1 MNGRMA
7 VVAAIVSWFAR
18 GASPVDGMYWF
29 DAQAVRAAR
38 SGEQGTRR
46 VATDAFGRYA
56 HCS

>member
-29 DAQAVRAAR
+29 DAQAAR
-38 SGEQGTRR
+38 VAKSREGTQR
-46 VATDAFGRYA
+46 VATGTAGRYA
-56 HCS
+56 HCN